1 MEELPIIPQ
10 SAIDRLKKD
19 PTKSGAFDAV
29 FGKGRAEV
37 ILAPPVVET
46 IDPQVQPEEEEETGR
61 GWKTDALI
69 VAPANAVENTLNETA
84 QFFGDTGASI
94 GSWLEKKFNIPTVL
108 QVNTEGGPLLSL
120 KKRSEIEGG
129 DILQNTNVDI
139 IPETETIAGGFVE
152 GTVQFTLG
160 FLGAGKFT
168 KLKGLK
174 GSFLNGAIADAIV
187 FDPDD
192 ANLANFTKD
201 FGSKYDVDLS
211 PITDLLA
218 TNPDDPDYLNRLRN
232 AGTGAIMGTVF
243 EGIGMMFRARAKYK
257 AGKIAEAEEMT
268 KEAEEFMGEL
278 DKAMDDEAIAMSE
291 EFVEGVKQ
299 GDDLFSRAGQPLDP
313 EIKGTFDPIGA
324 NKERTFRVTKEE
336 AAEITEGSEIRA
348 GHSPLARAQAN
359 IGWQNRDM
367 LDSHDEVLDQIA
379 SVRDIKAKEFAE
391 IKGGDIQR
399 WSTVRYQ
406 ARKSLDNMAKMT
418 GEDPERLMARFTNG
432 FTVDSE
438 MAAELYAREN
448 YLLSLELELKDMAIS
463 LSKGET
469 GAYKTVEE
477 LQLAFIQRREI
488 GANVLAH
495 NQSARSNI
503 ARAMNAMK
511 ISRNADPELR
521 KMLQDPT
528 AFRGGADVM
537 AMAKAMADPANAD
550 KSMIKVAND
559 AFSKIHGF
567 VDEIQSFR
575 INALLSGGGTQ
586 EVNMVSN
593 MINGI
598 MIPTEQLLG
607 GIVSGNGKAAM
618 HGFRTLTH
626 MVATGHE
633 SVKTAL
639 RAGWMDDAILDP
651 TNQKLEGDFAGGSQG
666 KGIFKKV
673 TSLPSRGLMTMD
685 ELFKQAQYR
694 GTIQADAIADANLLK
709 LKGKAKKEFIQKYI
723 KESFDESGAAI
734 RGDAL
739 LQAQRSTFTEPLTG
753 STAKA
758 FQMMA
763 VKNPL
768 IRFIVPF
775 VKTPINILSNA
786 YQHVPL
792 VGATSKR
799 YKDDFNAGGTRR
811 AQAYGKWVVGA
822 SLITTASVLGSSGR
836 ITGSGPKDQKVRQ
849 LWLQT
854 NQPYSFKTE
863 NEDGSVTF
871 TPYSRLE
878 PYNQL
883 FALTADIQ
891 EILDDPYNRN
901 AEAEVGPIAAALM
914 LALAENSVNKT
925 FTQGISDFM
934 EVILDTEKKGAKKIN
949 AMIGSFVPNILNQ
962 SNGDDLYREA
972 RTLTDVLMAKTHLYN
987 GVDVKRNVLG
997 EPVYRPVSKSN
1008 PLNIMGGDESI
1019 DGLNR
1024 GIKMDDPLLEEMTR
1038 LSVRADLGFQAPAV
1052 KLRGPD
1058 GIDLSEE
1065 MYSDTQSIYDKWMEM
1080 TGEVKLGGK
1089 NLRETLEE
1097 FITSSQY
1104 SRIPDPE
1111 IGVANNS
1118 KASVIKKI
1126 ITNFRDKAKYEIPE
1140 LMDLINKNQKSIHDI
1155 RRESVNSNR
1164 KAQQDSLFDT
1174 PEIQDQSKSYVRP
1187 TSLEELFN

>member
-1 MEELPIIPQ
+1 
-10 SAIDRLKKD
+10 
-19 PTKSGAFDAV
+19 
-29 FGKGRAEV
+29 
-37 ILAPPVVET
+37 
-46 IDPQVQPEEEEETGR
+46 
-61 GWKTDALI
+61 
-69 VAPANAVENTLNETA
+69 
-84 QFFGDTGASI
+84 
-94 GSWLEKKFNIPTVL
+94 
-108 QVNTEGGPLLSL
+108 
-120 KKRSEIEGG
+120 
-129 DILQNTNVDI
+129 
-139 IPETETIAGGFVE
+139 
-152 GTVQFTLG
+152 
-160 FLGAGKFT
+160 
-168 KLKGLK
+168 
-174 GSFLNGAIADAIV
+174 
-187 FDPDD
+187 
-192 ANLANFTKD
+192 
-201 FGSKYDVDLS
+201 
-211 PITDLLA
+211 
-218 TNPDDPDYLNRLRN
+218 
-232 AGTGAIMGTVF
+232 MGTVF

-291 EFVEGVKQ
+291 EFVDGIKQ
-299 GDDLFSRAGQPLDP
+299 GDDLFARAGDPLDP

-324 NKERTFRVTKEE
+324 NKERTFRLTKEE
-336 AAEITEGSEIRA
+336 AAKITEATEVRA
-348 GHSPLARAQAN
+348 GHSPLARSQAN

-379 SVRDIKAKEFAE
+379 SIRDIKANDFAK
-391 IKGGDIQR
+391 IKGGDVQR
-399 WSTVRYQ
+399 WSTVKYQ
-406 ARKSLDNMAKMT
+406 ANVALKNMAKMT
-418 GEDPERLMARFTNG
+418 GEDPERLMARFANG
-432 FTVDSE
+432 FDDPAK
-438 MAAELYAREN
+438 MAGELIAREN
-448 YLLSLELELKDMAIS
+448 YLVSLELELKEMARA

-503 ARAMNAMK
+503 GRAMNAMK

-550 KSMIKVAND
+550 KSMLKVAND
-559 AFSKIHGF
+559 ALSKIHGF

-593 MINGI
+593 LINGF
-598 MIPTEQLLG
+598 MIPTEQVLG

-618 HGFRTLTH
+618 HGARTLMH
-626 MVATGHE
+626 MITTGRE

-639 RAGWMDDAILDP
+639 RAGWMDEAILDP

-666 KGIFKKV
+666 KGVFKKV

-694 GTIQADAIADANLLK
+694 GTIQADAVADANLLK

-753 STAKA
+753 PTAKA

-768 IRFIVPF
+768 IRFVVPF

-786 YQHVPL
+786 YQHLPFL
-792 VGATSKR
+792 GATSKR
-799 YKDDFNAGGTRR
+799 YQADFAAGGTRR

-822 SLITTASVLGSSGR
+822 GLITTAASLGASGR
-836 ITGSGPKDQKVRQ
+836 ITGSGPKDPKIRPI
-849 LWLQT
+849 WLQT
-854 NQPYSFKTE
+854 NQPYSFRNE

-878 PYNQL
+878 PYNQIFSL
-883 FALTADIQ
+883 VADIQ
-891 EILDDPYNRN
+891 EILDDPYNQN
-901 AEAEVGPIAAALM
+901 AEAEVGPIAAALFA
-914 LALAENSVNKT
+914 ALAENSVNKT

-934 EVILDTEKKGAKKIN
+934 EIMLDTEKKGVKKIN

-962 SNGDDLYREA
+962 SNGDDLFREA
-972 RTLTDVLMAKTHLYN
+972 RTLADVLMAKTHLYN

-1008 PLNIMGGDESI
+1008 PLNILGGED
-1019 DGLNR
+1019 DTFLNR

-1052 KLRGPD
+1052 KLRGPE
-1058 GIDLSEE
+1058 GIDLSEIDYTE
-1065 MYSDTQSIYDKWMEM
+1065 GQSLYDKWMEM
-1080 TGEVKLGGK
+1080 TGEVKIKGK

-1111 IGVANNS
+1111 IGVSNNT

-1126 ITNFRDKAKYEIPE
+1126 ITGFRDKAKSEIPE
-1140 LMDLINKNQKSIHDI
+1140 LVEIVNNNRRSVHDAL
-1155 RRESVNSNR
+1155 RESVNSNR

-1187 TSLEELFN
+1187 TSLDDLFN